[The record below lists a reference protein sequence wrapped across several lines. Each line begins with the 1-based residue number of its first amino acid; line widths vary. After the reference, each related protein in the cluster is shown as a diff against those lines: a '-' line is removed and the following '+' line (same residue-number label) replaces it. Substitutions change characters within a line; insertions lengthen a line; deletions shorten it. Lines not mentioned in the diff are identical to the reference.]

1 MLAFQRLTED
11 RHNERAAEE
20 TTGSVGVP
28 YMSGPSRD
36 DFEKAI
42 DEYWHDRPPASLEDV
57 LALYGVLAVAESGG
71 SLYKN
76 SSTLEPFVND
86 GRLVII
92 DVDLTEEEPIVHDIK
107 VRALR
112 SKDVPKLAYAHKDSG
127 QGSKYSIT
135 QIGSTDGNDVSTV
148 IDTRYGTLGK
158 LAGWPTQDSIEKL
171 SGDESHPDGWVI
183 EALATVFEKKSE
195 SLRSVVSQIESLL
208 SNDDSV
214 PTVVTVRCKID
225 GNQLEKSDTEEIDWF
240 WPADLDVLDV
250 AMRRYSTANAT
261 DRNIDTG
268 PASEGQA
275 VGLVTGEEGRVVGT
289 AKSPMGIF
297 SVKHPDAQPGLRP
310 DQSWRNYPI
319 SEDVAMLFSKG
330 QELIK
335 RCVFRDGGMETYAIP
350 YFAGELTVKKAETL
364 YRAVQ
369 SRDPDSDYSDLSNA
383 PMARVT
389 FDIWDSDDERV
400 QKLGERE
407 LRFYT
412 VTMPFSDDKNVI
424 AEEPA
429 ATTHWVSELAGALV
443 NTVHGPTL
451 NVETGGFAPYN
462 NWDLLDFREGDSPAQ
477 HDAFQKIVGY
487 EFTNSAFSYRDE
499 EGDDFR
505 RIVDHRLISGVPLDA
520 SMLFDEYMRRFGDEF
535 EGDESI
541 PHQVVAQQ
549 LVHLESLSRADL
561 LSGIDVP
568 IEPTT
573 TNTMTQNITEA
584 KIDRSNI
591 GAIREHRLDSF
602 LDRPLFDDAER
613 QASAL
618 SGVLVGQLS
627 WHQEHQRDIGRP
639 LDSKTRGD
647 QLTKNGL
654 EQAVKT
660 ALEKAKVYAL
670 DSEEEY
676 DRDVLFPETVDRLLD
691 ATDAMP
697 TDWDIEKREM
707 QFTYVLGQAHGRRSM
722 PNAFDLQ
729 ENDDNSAEEPAEAT
743 TE

>member
-1 MLAFQRLTED
+1 
-11 RHNERAAEE
+11 
-20 TTGSVGVP
+20 
-28 YMSGPSRD
+28 MSGPTRD

-42 DEYWHDRPPASLEDV
+42 DEYWHDRPSASLEDV

-71 SLYKN
+71 SLYGTPSK
-76 SSTLEPFVND
+76 LEPFVDD
-86 GRLVII
+86 GRLVVIN
-92 DVDLTEEEPIVHDIK
+92 VDLAGETPVVDDIH
-107 VRALR
+107 VQTLR
-112 SKDVPKLAYAHKDSG
+112 SNKVSALAYAHKDSG
-127 QGSKYSIT
+127 QGSKYSLT
-135 QIGSTDGNDVSTV
+135 QIGSKSGNTASGVV
-148 IDTRYGTLGK
+148 DTQYGPLGK

-171 SGDESHPDGWVI
+171 TENEGHPDGWVI
-183 EALATVFEKKSE
+183 KALATVFEKKSE
-195 SLRSVVSQIESLL
+195 SLRSVASQIESLL
-208 SNDDSV
+208 SSDDSV

-225 GNQLEKSDTEEIDWF
+225 GAQLEKSNIEETGWF
-240 WPADLDVLDV
+240 WPADLDVFDV
-250 AMRRYSTANAT
+250 AMRRYSTANAA
-261 DRNIDTG
+261 DKNIDSG
-268 PASEGQA
+268 PVSEGQA

-289 AKSPMGIF
+289 PESPLGIF
-297 SVKHPDAQPGLRP
+297 SVKHPDAQPGLRR
-310 DQSWRNYPI
+310 DQSWRNYPV

-330 QELIK
+330 QELIE
-335 RCVFRDGGMETYAIP
+335 RCAFRRGGMETYAIP
-350 YFAGELTVKKAETL
+350 YFAGELTVMKSETL

-369 SRDPDSDYSDLSNA
+369 SLDPDSDHSDSSNA

-389 FDIWDSDDERV
+389 FDIWDSDDEEV
-400 QKLGERE
+400 KKLAESE

-412 VTMPFSDDKNVI
+412 VTMPISDDKNII

-429 ATTHWVSELAGALV
+429 ATTHWVSELADALV
-443 NTVHGPTL
+443 NTVRGPTL
-451 NVETGGFAPYN
+451 NVETGGFAPYD
-462 NWDLLDFREGDSPAQ
+462 NWDLLDFRAEDSPAQ
-477 HDAFQKIVGY
+477 RDAFQKIVGH
-487 EFTNSAFSYRDE
+487 EFTDSAFAYRDE

-541 PHQVVAQQ
+541 SHQVVAQQ

-561 LSGIDVP
+561 LSGTDIP

-573 TNTMTQNITEA
+573 TNTMIQDITEA
-584 KIDRSNI
+584 DVDRSNI
-591 GAIREHRLDSF
+591 GAIREYRLDSF
-602 LDRPLFDDAER
+602 LKRPLFDDAER
-613 QASAL
+613 RASAL

-676 DRDVLFPETVDRLLD
+676 DRDVLFPETVDRLLN

-722 PNAFDLQ
+722 PNAFELQ
-729 ENDDNSAEEPAEAT
+729 ETADNSVDEPAEAT
-743 TE
+743 AE

>member
-1 MLAFQRLTED
+1 L
-11 RHNERAAEE
+11 
-20 TTGSVGVP
+20 
-28 YMSGPSRD
+28 
-36 DFEKAI
+36 
-42 DEYWHDRPPASLEDV
+42 
-57 LALYGVLAVAESGG
+57 
-71 SLYKN
+71 
-76 SSTLEPFVND
+76 
-86 GRLVII
+86 GRI
-92 DVDLTEEEPIVHDIK
+92 
-107 VRALR
+107 R
-112 SKDVPKLAYAHKDSG
+112 SW
-127 QGSKYSIT
+127 T
-135 QIGSTDGNDVSTV
+135 
-148 IDTRYGTLGK
+148 
-158 LAGWPTQDSIEKL
+158 TQDSVQSIAGED
-171 SGDESHPDGWVI
+171 GHPDGWVI
-183 EALATVFEKKSE
+183 DRLATVFEKDSDSLETLE
-195 SLRSVVSQIESLL
+195 SNIESLL
-208 SNDDSV
+208 PADQSL
-214 PTVVTVRCKID
+214 PTVMTVRLLVD
-225 GNQLEKSDTEEIDWF
+225 GEDLEKTHTNEVTEF
-240 WPADLDVLDV
+240 WPADLDVLDA

-261 DRNIDTG
+261 DKNIDSG

-275 VGLVTGEEGRVVGT
+275 VGLVTREEGRVVGT
-289 AKSPMGIF
+289 PESPLGIF
-297 SVKHPDAQPGLRP
+297 SVKHPDAQPGLRR

-330 QELIK
+330 QELID

-364 YRAVQ
+364 YRAAQ
-369 SRDPDSDYSDLSNA
+369 SCDSDSDYSDSSNA

-389 FDIWDSDDERV
+389 FDIWDSDDEEV
-400 QKLGERE
+400 QKLGESE

-412 VTMPFSDDKNVI
+412 VTMPISDDKNII

-451 NVETGGFAPYN
+451 NVETGGFAPYD

-477 HDAFQKIVGY
+477 RDAFQKIVGY
-487 EFTNSAFSYRDE
+487 EFTNSAFAYRDE

-505 RIVDHRLISGVPLDA
+505 RIVDHRLTSGVPLNA

-535 EGDESI
+535 EGDEPI
-541 PHQVVAQQ
+541 PHQVVVQQ

-573 TNTMTQNITEA
+573 TNTMTQDITESE
-584 KIDRSNI
+584 IDRSNI
-591 GAIREHRLDSF
+591 GAIREYRLDSF
-602 LDRPLFDDAER
+602 LERPLFDDAER
-613 QASAL
+613 RASAL

-627 WHQEHQRDIGRP
+627 WHQEHKRDIGRP

-676 DRDVLFPETVDRLLD
+676 DKDVLFPETVDRLLD

-697 TDWDIEKREM
+697 TNWDIEKREM
-707 QFTYVLGQAHGRRSM
+707 QVTYVLGQAHGRRSM
-722 PNAFDLQ
+722 PNAFGLQ
-729 ENDDNSAEEPAEAT
+729 EKAENSTGESAEAT
-743 TE
+743 AE

>member
-1 MLAFQRLTED
+1 MED
-11 RHNERAAEE
+11 SRDESTTEE
-20 TTGSVGVP
+20 TAGSVGVSC
-28 YMSGPSRD
+28 MSGPTRD

-71 SLYKN
+71 SLYGTPSK
-76 SSTLEPFVND
+76 LEPFVDD
-86 GRLVII
+86 GRLVVIN
-92 DVDLTEEEPIVHDIK
+92 VDMTGETPVVSDLGIRT
-107 VRALR
+107 LR
-112 SKDVPKLAYAHKDSG
+112 PSMVSKLAYAHKSSG
-127 QGSKYSIT
+127 RGAKYSLT
-135 QIGSTDGNDVSTV
+135 QIGSKTGNDAASVSST
-148 IDTRYGTLGK
+148 ILGRIRS
-158 LAGWPTQDSIEKL
+158 WTTQDSVQSVAGED
-171 SGDESHPDGWVI
+171 GHPDGWVI
-183 EALATVFEKKSE
+183 DRLATVFEKDSDSLETLE
-195 SLRSVVSQIESLL
+195 SNIESLL
-208 SNDDSV
+208 PADQSL
-214 PTVVTVRCKID
+214 PTVMTVRLLID
-225 GNQLEKSDTEEIDWF
+225 GEDLEKTHTDEVTEF
-240 WPADLDVLDV
+240 WPADLDVLDA

-261 DRNIDTG
+261 DKNIDSG
-268 PASEGQA
+268 PASEGRA

-289 AKSPMGIF
+289 PESPMGIF
-297 SVKHPDAQPGLRP
+297 SVKHPDAQPGLRR

-330 QELIK
+330 QELIE
-335 RCVFRDGGMETYAIP
+335 RCVFRRGGMETYAIP
-350 YFAGELTVKKAETL
+350 YFAGELTVMKGETL

-369 SRDPDSDYSDLSNA
+369 SLDPDSDHSDSSNA

-389 FDIWDSDDERV
+389 FDIWDSDDEEV
-400 QKLGERE
+400 QKLGESE

-412 VTMPFSDDKNVI
+412 VTMPISDDKNII

-451 NVETGGFAPYN
+451 NVETGGFAPYD

-477 HDAFQKIVGY
+477 RDAFQKIVGY
-487 EFTNSAFSYRDE
+487 EFTNSAFAYRDE

-535 EGDESI
+535 EGDEPI
-541 PHQVVAQQ
+541 PHQVVVQQ

-573 TNTMTQNITEA
+573 TNTMTQDITEA
-584 KIDRSNI
+584 DVDRSNI

-676 DRDVLFPETVDRLLD
+676 DKDVLFPETVDRLLD
-691 ATDAMP
+691 TTDAMP

-729 ENDDNSAEEPAEAT
+729 ENDDNSAEEPTQAT